1 MSRQSLIMA
10 IPTLFFGGIIVF
22 LLIWNFVVSLQNWS
36 LFNPFPK
43 FAGLSSYL
51 YLFTQ
56 NYFYASID
64 HTILFTVGLVAIG
77 NVLGLL
83 LAALLYFLPNN
94 TQRAIYLSIFIYPI
108 AVPPT
113 AAALVWLWLFNP
125 TIGIDWLLTKLHLP
139 SIPWFATPLNT
150 QLALVLVEVWAY
162 TGLSVLFYLASFLSV
177 DKSII
182 EAARLDGASGINL
195 LFKVLLPNSMNG
207 FIISTALLFLFSL
220 RIFDIPFIMSGSATS
235 PTLMTLVTYIY
246 YLYAY
251 SEYFSAAAAL
261 AALVA
266 AIAAIVIIPYA
277 LLGLKRWVFRR

>member
-22 LLIWNFVVSLQNWS
+22 LLIWNFIISLQNWS

-125 TIGIDWLLTKLHLP
+125 TIGIDWLLTKFHLP

-162 TGLSVLFYLASFLSV
+162 TGLSILFYLASFLSV

-182 EAARLDGASGINL
+182 EAARLDGASSINL
-195 LFKVLLPNSMNG
+195 LFRVLLPNSMNG

-261 AALVA
+261 ATLVA

>member
-1 MSRQSLIMA
+1 MTKQSLIMA
-10 IPTLFFGGIIVF
+10 IPTLVFGGIIVF
-22 LLIWNFVVSLQNWS
+22 LLIWNFITSLENWS

-43 FAGLSSYL
+43 IVGLESYY

-56 NYFYASID
+56 NFFYASIQ

-108 AVPPT
+108 AIPPT
-113 AAALVWLWLFNP
+113 ASALVWLWLFSP
-125 TIGIDWLLTKLHLP
+125 QIGIDWMLTKFGLP
-139 SIPWFATPLNT
+139 AIPWFATPLNT

-162 TGLSVLFYLASFLSV
+162 TGLAVLFYLASFLSV
-177 DKSII
+177 DRSII
-182 EAARLDGASGINL
+182 EAARLDGASNINL
-195 LFKVLLPNSMNG
+195 LFRVLLPNSMNG

-261 AALVA
+261 ATLVA
-266 AIAAIVIIPYA
+266 VIAAIVIIPYA

>member
-1 MSRQSLIMA
+1 MIRQSLIMA

-22 LLIWNFVVSLQNWS
+22 LLIWNFVISLENWS

-43 FAGLSSYL
+43 FTGLLSYL

-56 NYFYASID
+56 NFFYASIE

-77 NVLGLL
+77 NILGLL

-108 AVPPT
+108 AIPPT
-113 AAALVWLWLFNP
+113 ATALVWLWLFNP
-125 TIGIDWLLTKLHLP
+125 QIGIDWLLSKLYLP

-162 TGLSVLFYLASFLSV
+162 TGLAVLFYLASFLSV
-177 DKSII
+177 DRSII
-182 EAARLDGASGINL
+182 EAARLDGASSMNL
-195 LFKVLLPNSMNG
+195 LFRVLLPNSMNG
-207 FIISTALLFLFSL
+207 FIITTALLFLFSF

-246 YLYAY
+246 YLFAY
-251 SEYFSAAAAL
+251 SEYFSVAAAL
-261 AALVA
+261 ATLVA
-266 AIAAIVIIPYA
+266 VIAAIVIIPYA

>member
-1 MSRQSLIMA
+1 M
-10 IPTLFFGGIIVF
+10 
-22 LLIWNFVVSLQNWS
+22 IWNFIISLQNWS

-125 TIGIDWLLTKLHLP
+125 TIGIDWLLTKFHLP

-162 TGLSVLFYLASFLSV
+162 TGLSILFYLASFLSV

-182 EAARLDGASGINL
+182 EAARLDGASSINL
-195 LFKVLLPNSMNG
+195 LFRVLLPNSMNG
-207 FIISTALLFLFSL
+207 FIISTALLFLF
-220 RIFDIPFIMSGSATS
+220 FA
-235 PTLMTLVTYIY
+235 
-246 YLYAY
+246 
-251 SEYFSAAAAL
+251 
-261 AALVA
+261 
-266 AIAAIVIIPYA
+266 
-277 LLGLKRWVFRR
+277 

>member
-1 MSRQSLIMA
+1 MVRQSLLMA

-22 LLIWNFVVSLQNWS
+22 LLVWNFVISLENWS
-36 LFNPFPK
+36 LFNPIPK
-43 FAGLSSYL
+43 FTGFQSYF

-56 NYFYASID
+56 NYFYASIS
-64 HTILFTVGLVAIG
+64 HTILFTVGLVIAG
-77 NVLGLL
+77 NILGLL

-94 TQRAIYLSIFIYPI
+94 TQRAIYLSIFIYPM

-113 AAALVWLWLFNP
+113 AAALVWLWMFNP
-125 TIGIDWLLTKLHLP
+125 MIGIDWLLSMLHLP
-139 SIPWFATPLNT
+139 SIRWFATPLNT
-150 QLALVLVEVWAY
+150 QLALVLVEVWEY
-162 TGLSVLFYLASFLSV
+162 TGLAVLFYLASFLSV
-177 DKSII
+177 DRSII
-182 EAARLDGASGINL
+182 EAARLDGASSMNL
-195 LFKVLLPNSMNG
+195 LFRVLLPNSMNG
-207 FIISTALLFLFSL
+207 FIIATALLFLFSF

-261 AALVA
+261 ATLVA
-266 AIAAIVIIPYA
+266 VIAAIVIIPYA